1 MTLTTEQLDELEARA
16 RDLIGRMHV
25 ETDPL
30 LGVSTCNLLHL
41 VAVYRAALAW
51 SEARDDVRAFA
62 DEIDRLHLAPIT
74 VGHEVRREALG
85 GVVKAR
91 AVALESALRGTP

>member
-1 MTLTTEQLDELEARA
+1 MTITTSWLDELERNARGEMA
-16 RDLIGRMHV
+16 GDGCCVPVAPDVTLQ
-25 ETDPL
+25 
-30 LGVSTCNLLHL
+30 L
-41 VAVYRAALAW
+41 VAIARAALAW

-62 DEIDRLHLAPIT
+62 DEIDALYPGPIT

-91 AVALESALRGTP
+91 AVALEAALRGAP